1 MNKYYTYIATDSNR
15 KFLQAGF
22 SQDLN
27 SVYQD
32 FQSTQE
38 PTLFSFAMLNR
49 IVLVETHNSLFEA
62 DRRLQELNSMGRI
75 VKERLIRKSNPNW
88 LSLCPNISK
97 FGASKKAV
105 VYA

>member
-22 SQDLN
+22 CQDLN

-32 FQSTQE
+32 MQSSQE
-38 PTLFSFAMLNR
+38 PTLFSFAKLNR
-49 IVLVETHNSLFEA
+49 IVLVETHNSLYEA
-62 DRRLQELNSMGRI
+62 DRRLKELNAMGRI
-75 VKERLIRKSNPNW
+75 VKERLIRKTNPNW
-88 LSLCPNISK
+88 LSLCPNLSK
-97 FGASKKAV
+97 FRTNKKAV